1 MGKIEV
7 RGNAARTVDYDR
19 MKVEINFHSV
29 EMLPTAASEKSMK
42 ECEEFLKV
50 LKGDG
55 FDISKIAIKRDSV
68 ERDYYSNRDDE
79 QRYRADRTLEIA
91 SAFNMNLIND
101 LRDIINNMEYQIGF
115 KVDFSLSNE
124 EDIKNELL
132 TEALKDAKK
141 KAETMADAIGQR
153 VIGLVSADKT
163 APKTEKDDFGGGFF
177 VGCVCAQDEIPYEYS
192 DELSAS
198 NTTLSE
204 FIYTTWEIA

>member
-101 LRDIINNMEYQIGF
+101 LRDIINNMKYQIGF
-115 KVDFSLSNE
+115 FDVCVHPDRSFRR
-124 EDIKNELL
+124 
-132 TEALKDAKK
+132 KK
-141 KAETMADAIGQR
+141 LWDETCSKIAERIW
-153 VIGLVSADKT
+153 KT
-163 APKTEKDDFGGGFF
+163 AAEGSIPLEQNESSKRHKNHYRKEFWKFRDCYSEVEIVRGLDAHFLKELKPIITEPQ
-177 VGCVCAQDEIPYEYS
+177 V
-192 DELSAS
+192 
-198 NTTLSE
+198 
-204 FIYTTWEIA
+204 